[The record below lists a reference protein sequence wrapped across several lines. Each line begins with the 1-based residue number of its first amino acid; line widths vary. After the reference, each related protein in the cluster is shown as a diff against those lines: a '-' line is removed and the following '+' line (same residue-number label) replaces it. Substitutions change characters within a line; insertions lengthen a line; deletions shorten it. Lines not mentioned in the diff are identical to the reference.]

1 MASPDYNP
9 GPSPLTSELTLCS
22 VEPTAC
28 SISAGTQSQE
38 SCISTAPFLG
48 KGSFYPLSVLFFT
61 HPPTYPCIHP
71 PNHPSNHPPIY
82 PSTHPSI
89 SPSVHHTS
97 HHPSMDPSI
106 RQASLPATHPL
117 LSSIDE
123 SIHLSIRLSIIH
135 TSISRAVLCTIC
147 VLCPV
152 VTSGNI
158 EMNRR
163 QFVPWRVQP
172 WWRETLE
179 HAFPTPSPPLR
190 LFPGLC
196 VHLSTLC
203 LLQEE
208 RWRRQSSRPG
218 VSCHLP
224 SPWI

>member
-22 VEPTAC
+22 LEPTAC

-82 PSTHPSI
+82 LSTHPSI
-89 SPSVHHTS
+89 SPSIHHTS

-106 RQASLPATHPL
+106 RPASLPTTHPL

-135 TSISRAVLCTIC
+135 TSISRAVLYTIC

-158 EMNRR
+158 EMNRS
-163 QFVPWRVQP
+163 
-172 WWRETLE
+172 LC
-179 HAFPTPSPPLR
+179 
-190 LFPGLC
+190 PGEYSLGGGK
-196 VHLSTLC
+196 H
-203 LLQEE
+203 
-208 RWRRQSSRPG
+208 
-218 VSCHLP
+218 
-224 SPWI
+224 

>member
-1 MASPDYNP
+1 MEFS
-9 GPSPLTSELTLCS
+9 GGR
-22 VEPTAC
+22 
-28 SISAGTQSQE
+28 AGTQSQE

-82 PSTHPSI
+82 LSTHPSI
-89 SPSVHHTS
+89 SPSIHHTS

-106 RQASLPATHPL
+106 RPASLPTTHPL

-135 TSISRAVLCTIC
+135 TSISRAVLYTIC

-179 HAFPTPSPPLR
+179 HAFPTPRPPLR